1 MNGAEVINALKGL
14 IKKWASNMHLK
25 GNEQLLETNLIHFL
39 QSILQGDSMSL
50 FLFILY
56 VNSLSYLLEK
66 LQEYRASTK

>member
-1 MNGAEVINALKGL
+1 MNGAEVISNLKGL
-14 IKKWASNMHLK
+14 IQKWASNMHLK
-25 GNEQLLETNLIHFL
+25 GNEQLFETNLIHFL

-66 LQEYRASTK
+66 LQEYRTSTK